1 MAIEGQR
8 PRHLTALHIAALKG
22 NTDLVRFLVGLGV
35 NVNLRNNK
43 NDTPILWA
51 ARWDH
56 QVRLG
61 VTNFTQCASNFI
73 PTIPF
78 QRIKLCFSYN
88 ENYKKKKLLHET
100 LCGD

>member
-35 NVNLRNNK
+35 DVNLRNNK

-56 QVRLG
+56 QVREG
-61 VTNFTQCASNFI
+61 N
-73 PTIPF
+73 
-78 QRIKLCFSYN
+78 
-88 ENYKKKKLLHET
+88 
-100 LCGD
+100 D